1 MDIVT
6 FASPSA
12 VKIWADKVGTDF
24 IAVVI
29 GPSSA
34 KAAINLDFRKT
45 VSPEGSKGIGAWADV
60 IIQTAIEFQNLNQ

>member
-12 VKIWADKVGTDF
+12 VRIWAEKVGTDF

-34 KAAINLDFRKT
+34 KAAISQNFKLIL
-45 VSPEGSKGIGAWADV
+45 SPEGSKGIRAWAEK
-60 IIQTAIEFQNLNQ
+60 IIQTVLEFDNTNN